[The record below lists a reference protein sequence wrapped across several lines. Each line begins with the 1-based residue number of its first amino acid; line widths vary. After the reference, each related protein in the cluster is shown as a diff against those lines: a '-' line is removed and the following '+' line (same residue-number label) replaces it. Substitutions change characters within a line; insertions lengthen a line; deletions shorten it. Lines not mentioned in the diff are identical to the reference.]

1 MISRKNWLLLVAG
14 SVLAA
19 GALAQNSPGAALN
32 PEFVR
37 LDKDKNGFLSRAEA
51 GADKKLGHVFDQ
63 ADLNKDGK
71 LDEDE
76 YLKGINIY
84 RWEDASQYAKDA
96 AVTTKVKA
104 SLLKAEGLGSTAI
117 SVETYQG
124 RVLLSGFLDNKAAA
138 EQALRV
144 TKSVSGVK
152 SVQNNL
158 QVK

>member
-1 MISRKNWLLLVAG
+1 MISGKNWLLLVIG

-19 GALAQNSPGAALN
+19 GALAQNSPGAAPN
-32 PEFVR
+32 PEFVK

-51 GADKKLGHVFDQ
+51 GADKKLGRVFDQ

-84 RWEDASQYAKDA
+84 RREDAAQYAKDA

-104 SLLKAEGLGSTAI
+104 SLLKAEGLSSTAI

-124 RVLLSGFLDNKAAA
+124 RVLLSGFLENKAAA
-138 EQALRV
+138 EQALKV
-144 TKSVSGVK
+144 TRSVSGVK

>member
-1 MISRKNWLLLVAG
+1 MISRKWLLLVAG
-14 SVLAA
+14 IALAVSA
-19 GALAQNSPGAALN
+19 VAQNSPN
-32 PEFVR
+32 PAPNAEFLK
-37 LDKDKNGFLSRAEA
+37 LDKNKDGFLSRAEA
-51 GADKKLGHVFDQ
+51 GADKNLGRVFDQ

-84 RWEDASQYAKDA
+84 RREDAAQYAKDA

-124 RVLLSGFLDNKAAA
+124 RVLLSGFLDSKAVA
-138 EQALRV
+138 EQAV
-144 TKSVSGVK
+144 KVAKSVSGVK